1 MAFSSNGGPSRS
13 FELRCPDP
21 PPQRSQPPQRGSSV
35 KARKT
40 ADRDKYRRVLQEE
53 DDEADTTDSV
63 GEWNAL
69 PGSNLPSFR
78 RGRSTGR
85 GLANFH
91 RTVEQLVVRCGVL
104 CVRSQGYGDDLHGM
118 IGIWVISR
126 PARPATDRQVIS

>member
-78 RGRSTGR
+78 TFKTEPRLGNSGRPSVTAHTMRGGALFPPTTILTEPTNPRR
-85 GLANFH
+85 
-91 RTVEQLVVRCGVL
+91 RREV
-104 CVRSQGYGDDLHGM
+104 
-118 IGIWVISR
+118 
-126 PARPATDRQVIS
+126 